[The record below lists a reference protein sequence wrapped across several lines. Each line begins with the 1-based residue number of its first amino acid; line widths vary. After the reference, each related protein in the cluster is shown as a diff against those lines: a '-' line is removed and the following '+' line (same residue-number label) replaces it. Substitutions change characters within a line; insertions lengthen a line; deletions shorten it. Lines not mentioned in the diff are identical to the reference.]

1 MVEQINN
8 ILELGNIKPRKIKI
22 KESLRTTKDDN
33 GFVRV
38 DPRFLSN
45 I

>member
-1 MVEQINN
+1 MEHINN
-8 ILELGNIKPRKIKI
+8 ILKMGDIKRRKIKI